1 MARAAI
7 KDRQITIYVPKL
19 SDVTRWHGLSKAAG
33 VSISCW
39 VFEMVELALEERPAP
54 TTSSASEEITRLRKQ
69 VLEQERE
76 IEQLNKFHASS
87 QLIQSASEYLSTVK
101 PIKEKVKAIL
111 QKGGIHSDERLM
123 NELTIDFID
132 GHVDRKTVYKILQ
145 QLIDDGLVKE
155 IEGHGFKWI
164 AKN

>member
-19 SDVTRWHGLSKAAG
+19 SDVTRWHELSKAAG
-33 VSISCW
+33 ISISRW
-39 VFEMVELALEERPAP
+39 VFEMVELALEERPP
-54 TTSSASEEITRLRKQ
+54 KTPSDSEEITRLRKQ

-87 QLIQSASEYLSTVK
+87 QLLQSASEYLSQVK
-101 PIKEKVKAIL
+101 PMEEKVRAIL
-111 QKGGIHSDERLM
+111 QKGGIHSGERLM
-123 NELTIDFID
+123 NELSIDFID

-155 IEGHGFKWI
+155 IVGHGFKWI